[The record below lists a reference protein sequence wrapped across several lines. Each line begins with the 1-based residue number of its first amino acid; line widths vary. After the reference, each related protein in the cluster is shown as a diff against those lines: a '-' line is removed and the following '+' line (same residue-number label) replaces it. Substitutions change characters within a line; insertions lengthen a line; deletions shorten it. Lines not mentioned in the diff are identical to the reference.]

1 MKMKNGG
8 FSLIEMVIAVAL
20 VGVLSTLVVPKV
32 REQLAKGK
40 DAKAVAILTALRTAS
55 ELYYVENEKS
65 ALEEAESEESIKKAM
80 ENLLPYLDSK
90 AEAELKD
97 GKVEIGGSKAGETEE
112 EVKKAE
118 IKYGGEVT
126 FTFTNPEAA
135 SKVKGDGVYIWFK
148 PLGDVGQYDTTGK
161 KKWIEY

>member
-40 DAKAVAILTALRTAS
+40 DAKAVATLTALRTAS

-80 ENLLPYLDSK
+80 EIYCL
-90 AEAELKD
+90 
-97 GKVEIGGSKAGETEE
+97 I
-112 EVKKAE
+112 
-118 IKYGGEVT
+118 
-126 FTFTNPEAA
+126 
-135 SKVKGDGVYIWFK
+135 
-148 PLGDVGQYDTTGK
+148 
-161 KKWIEY
+161 